1 MSNTELSLYEQSM
14 KLNCEGIQ
22 CLENTQRDK
31 DLMEL
36 KEAINC
42 DANNTKKIRNVDHER
57 PMMFDEYR
65 FQHLNYCSIH
75 TIDGYNVCKDCKS
88 CAFNKNIQFKK

>member
-14 KLNCEGIQ
+14 KYNCEGIK
-22 CLENTQRDK
+22 CLETEQRKK
-31 DLMEL
+31 DMAEL

-42 DANNTKKIRNVDHER
+42 SANNIRQIRNVDHER
-57 PMMFDEYR
+57 PLMFPEYR

-75 TIDGYNVCKDCKS
+75 NLDGYNVCKDCKS
-88 CAFNKNIQFKK
+88 CAFDKNIKFKK